1 MNIKDNLINVMR
13 NKKMSEDVKSLPST
27 SINR

>member
-13 NKKMSEDVKSLPST
+13 NKKMSEDVKSLTST
-27 SINR
+27 SINC